1 MCTVPTIDGLL
12 CDHKEEWE
20 HMSVSPVSI
29 RATLAVLYSSIY
41 RPTALCPNMC
51 AGIRGVA
58 AVPIQRVKMNFTTG
72 VFNGAGFRIEIVP
85 VPDFLEKNLFCG
97 TNVDDLKER
106 GDFAVCLQKPL
117 LVEGGYS
124 ERTKLST
131 TP

>member
-1 MCTVPTIDGLL
+1 MFLPFPFVRRSPYCTHLSTDQPRSARI
-12 CDHKEEWE
+12 C
-20 HMSVSPVSI
+20 
-29 RATLAVLYSSIY
+29 VL
-41 RPTALCPNMC
+41 
-51 AGIRGVA
+51 

-131 TP
+131 TT